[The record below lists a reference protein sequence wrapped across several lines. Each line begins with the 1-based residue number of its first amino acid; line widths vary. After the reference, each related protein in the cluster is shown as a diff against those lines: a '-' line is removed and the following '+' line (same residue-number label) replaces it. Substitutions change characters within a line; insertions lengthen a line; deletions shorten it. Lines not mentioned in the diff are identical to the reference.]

1 VTFEDAQLRH
11 LERPIATG
19 TGRCDGYPLGMAA
32 VVGIRID
39 PGPPGSGLTYQVESE
54 FGTLLLSFH
63 TAIKETVRESLSQG
77 LAGWPVTDVVVSLV
91 ETAYD
96 SVGSTSGDFRRVT
109 PLALFAALRRA
120 GTDVYE
126 PLHAFD
132 LEIPPDCVG
141 PVLAALSRH
150 EAQVDESALAG
161 SVWRVRGE
169 LPLRRIPTLRHTLPG
184 LTRGEAAWVAVP
196 GGDRRLPAGEAPSA
210 PRHDGNPL
218 DEETY
223 LRYLRGW

>member
-1 VTFEDAQLRH
+1 
-11 LERPIATG
+11 
-19 TGRCDGYPLGMAA
+19 MAA
-32 VVGIRID
+32 VVGFRID
-39 PGPPGSGLTYQVESE
+39 PGATRVGLTYQVESE
-54 FGTLLLSFH
+54 FGSLLVSFH
-63 TAIKETVRESLSQG
+63 TAIRETVRQSLSQG
-77 LAGWPVTDVVVSLV
+77 LSGWPVTDIVVSLV

-96 SVGSTSGDFRRVT
+96 SVCSTAGDFRRAT

-132 LEIPPDCVG
+132 LEIPPDTCGPGAGRPQPARGAGHRVG
-141 PVLAALSRH
+141 PRRH
-150 EAQVDESALAG
+150 GLAG
-161 SVWRVRGE
+161 ARRDPAAPDPHAAARTARTHPGRGR
-169 LPLRRIPTLRHTLPG
+169 LG
-184 LTRGEAAWVAVP
+184 GSS
-196 GGDRRLPAGEAPSA
+196 GGDRRLQAAEAPTA